1 MNTVKS
7 DFVTSEDAAATRVE
21 LDVPGESDFSTSDPS
36 GNQRDPMNQMKVCQ
50 YEEFAGGD
58 WMRANREAS
67 TPRDHKGI
75 PQVREVKLSDV
86 DERSS
91 KGGY

>member
-21 LDVPGESDFSTSDPS
+21 LDKPGESDFSTSDPS
-36 GNQRDPMNQMKVCQ
+36 GNQRDPLNQMKVCQ
-50 YEEFAGGD
+50 YEEFAGGA

-67 TPRDHKGI
+67 TPRDHKGVPAI
-75 PQVREVKLSDV
+75 QEVSEK
-86 DERSS
+86 DERTS